1 MWQKLSMTVMI
12 PLARKSSISQDT
24 CVMCGRTF
32 KESRIMEEINGSTY
46 FFDRKECAIMLKKFK
61 SVYGNDFLIAAEE

>member
-1 MWQKLSMTVMI
+1 
-12 PLARKSSISQDT
+12 
-24 CVMCGRTF
+24 VMCGRTF
-32 KESRIMEEINGSTY
+32 KESRIMEEINGCTY